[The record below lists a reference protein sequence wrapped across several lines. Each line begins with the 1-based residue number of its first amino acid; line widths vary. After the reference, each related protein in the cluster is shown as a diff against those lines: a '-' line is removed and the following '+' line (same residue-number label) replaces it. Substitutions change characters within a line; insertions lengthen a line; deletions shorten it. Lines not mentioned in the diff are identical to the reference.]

1 LEGEPTSKTPR
12 VPPAQSPG
20 MTCLL
25 QAAQPEATAAQ
36 PAAASALQLEAFVN
50 DFVENLVSEVKSE
63 LTAEAQSTAGQ
74 SGITHKE
81 APLPFTE
88 GSSAVSPSPQKAHSA
103 AAKRTPNRNQSSAKR
118 SLHKPALSL
127 ALAAQLQASDEQRS
141 SSVLSTARQ
150 PETAGDASQSQANV
164 LESQAESS
172 QPQTELSQAQ
182 AASQA
187 SSAVPGKQ
195 TQTASSAETAAI
207 SGQANES
214 RASAEGSQIAE
225 TLSAAVYSQAARSGS
240 AAEDNQASQAATAI
254 EYETEH
260 ADTVRSEKEHVDTV
274 EVVHDLV
281 QELLEAVARHGT
293 PHKVN
298 SATEITL
305 LTVSDMTGHVSLKT
319 SPPSGKYTKRA
330 HMICVF
336 AATSLLM
343 LHVRKFCLI
352 PQAMVAHQIL
362 PGSHSFS
369 NNRTNSGFTDML
381 FMRAR
386 NVT

>member
-1 LEGEPTSKTPR
+1 
-12 VPPAQSPG
+12 

-25 QAAQPEATAAQ
+25 QASQPEVTAAK
-36 PAAASALQLEAFVN
+36 PVAASALHLEAFVN
-50 DFVENLVSEVKSE
+50 DFAENLVSEVKSE
-63 LTAEAQSTAGQ
+63 LVAEAQSTAGQ
-74 SGITHKE
+74 SGISHKE
-81 APLPFTE
+81 PPLPFTE
-88 GSSAVSPSPQKAHSA
+88 GSSAVSPSPQKAHSG
-103 AAKRTPNRNQSSAKR
+103 AAKRTPGRNQSSAKR
-118 SLHKPALSL
+118 SLHKPALSPS
-127 ALAAQLQASDEQRS
+127 LAAQPQASDEQTS

-150 PETAGDASQSQANV
+150 PETAGAASQSQANV

-187 SSAVPGKQ
+187 SSSVPCKQ
-195 TQTASSAETAAI
+195 TQTASSAETAAT

-214 RASAEGSQIAE
+214 RASTEGSQVAE
-225 TLSAAVYSQAARSGS
+225 SLSAAVYSQAARSGS
-240 AAEDNQASQAATAI
+240 AAQDNKAGQAATAT

-260 ADTVRSEKEHVDTV
+260 VDNVQSATEHVDHV

-293 PHKVN
+293 PHKVT
-298 SATEITL
+298 SAAEVSL
-305 LTVSDMTGHVSLKT
+305 LTVSDMKSHVSLRT
-319 SPPSGKYTKRA
+319 SPPSGKYTEPA
-330 HMICVF
+330 HMICIF